1 MSAATSDY
9 SAKGNKHSKLTIL
22 LALIFLV
29 IAIAGLSYVKWW
41 PYYHKAI
48 KAMTEHSIGSSILTG
63 EQGIAPHPSLQA
75 AWDYALTYF
84 NAVWKA
90 AVLGIL
96 LGSLIQVLLPSQ
108 WLLKVLGK
116 TNFKSTALGGLAS
129 LPGMMCTCC
138 AAPIAV
144 GLRKK
149 NVSVG
154 AALAFWLGNPMLN
167 PATLIFMT
175 FVLSWKFTLLRVVS
189 GLILTFA
196 VSYFA
201 GKLAY
206 DSAVPKPVDELVNKT
221 PEHEAN
227 LLIRWVQSAGRML
240 LTIVPA
246 YLITVLVLG
255 AARAWMFPALGD
267 GAFNGILAV
276 VIFTIAGTL
285 FVIPTAAEI
294 PIIATFLSFGFGT
307 GVAGALLVTLPPV
320 SLPSLLMIYK
330 SFPRRVVWFVVTS
343 VVVLGLL
350 TGAIGA
356 LFL

>member
-1 MSAATSDY
+1 MSATTSGHPG
-9 SAKGNKHSKLTIL
+9 KGYKPSRLTIL
-22 LALIFLV
+22 LALVFVV
-29 IAIAGLSYVKWW
+29 IAVAGLSYVKWW

-48 KAMTEHSIGSSILTG
+48 KAITEHSIGSSILTG
-63 EQGIAPHPSLQA
+63 EQGEMPAPSFQS

-96 LGSLIQVLLPSQ
+96 LGSLVQVLLPSQ

-116 TNFKSTALGGLAS
+116 ANFRSTALGGLAS

-175 FVLSWKFTLLRVVS
+175 FVLSWKFTLLRIVS

-201 GKLAY
+201 GKLAGG
-206 DSAVPKPVDELVNKT
+206 STVPEPVDELVNK
-221 PEHEAN
+221 PAEHEAN
-227 LLIRWVQSAGRML
+227 FWIRWLQSAGRML

-246 YLITVLVLG
+246 YLVTVLVLG
-255 AARAWMFPALGD
+255 AARAWMFPALGE

-276 VIFTIAGTL
+276 IIFTIAGTL

-330 SFPRRVVWFVVTS
+330 SFPRRVVWFVVAS
-343 VVVLGLL
+343 VMVLGLL
-350 TGAIGA
+350 SAAVGSI
-356 LFL
+356 FL